1 MVVTSKIATG
11 NQIDFET
18 LSPSIDVT
26 CLSLVPLFSL
36 TVSPTL
42 SFALQIRVFAQR
54 AAHGRC
60 RAAMLLQLNYTPRP
74 SLALDSGSSK
84 VTVLLSR
91 FPLPSS
97 PSI

>member
-18 LSPSIDVT
+18 LSLFLSTSIDVT

-60 RAAMLLQLNYTPRP
+60 RAAAAAKLYTP
-74 SLALDSGSSK
+74 SVSGSGFWK
-84 VTVLLSR
+84 Q
-91 FPLPSS
+91 
-97 PSI
+97 